1 MQTEDLQDSPAA
13 RIALYDFAF
22 EHAPIG
28 LATVDTKGRI
38 IRGNQTFSRL
48 VGIEQ
53 EKLPG
58 TPFADFTHPDDL
70 HADLTLFNEVL
81 SGLRDGY
88 TIGKRYVRPEGSIVH
103 VVIHVAAMRDASGKV
118 VRFLSQIEDVTLQK
132 QQERDLAEKAA
143 QLELAMEAV
152 QGGFWHMDV
161 ATDRFETSDRLAQFI
176 DGPAAARLDLQHYLD
191 KVNPKDVGA
200 ADLSLLLSGQV
211 DQSVAEYRLQT
222 VDGEKWIRCDR
233 RLLRDVDGRPRRIVG
248 VAIDFTTERRR
259 IEASERNSETDALTG
274 LLNRRGLFNRYGL
287 MTSQGGWSVL
297 AIDLDGFKE
306 INDTTGHAGG
316 DRVLVEVAKRLTET
330 VGQTDLVCR
339 AGGDEF
345 VLVVAGTKQH
355 GEEVAERLVEVLR
368 KPLDVGLGPTRLS
381 ASIGVVWSPRK
392 SDIQELNVLADALL
406 YQAKA
411 AGKNQWKSGN
421 SR

>member
-53 EKLPG
+53 EKLSG

-70 HADLTLFNEVL
+70 HADITLFNEVL

-176 DGPAAARLDLQHYLD
+176 DGPAAAKLDLQHYLD

-274 LLNRRGLFNRYGL
+274 LLNRRGLYNRYGL
-287 MTSQGGWSVL
+287 MTSTGGWSVL

-316 DRVLVEVAKRLTET
+316 DRVLVEAAKRLTET

-345 VLVVAGTKQH
+345 VLVVSGTKQH
-355 GEEVAERLVEVLR
+355 GEEVAERLVQILR

-381 ASIGVVWSPRK
+381 ASVGVVWSPGK

-411 AGKNQWKSGN
+411 AGKNQWKSCN
-421 SR
+421 SQ